1 MNDEIVKMVREESLI
16 IIDKDV
22 IYKTIKDGSYGEN
35 YNIMTGYYNVCTD
48 SLTYM
53 KASCNTHGRVRNIIG
68 SFMYEDVTL
77 FDSGI
82 YHHNWFTNAPC
93 ESSFIF
99 NHTVGHYGN
108 TYLISHAQFDDKIL
122 MITTQNYCKTNDIY
136 VYDISCKRM
145 YKSSMCID
153 KNAHDI
159 RCYKSFDVIY
169 VRIDSEKY
177 AINICDITYDDY
189 KSNVSFT
196 MTKDLPQTHVC
207 NSKYIIKQENR
218 IITVFNSKNKY
229 ITSFKKPIL
238 LEIFNISDMK
248 ILHGHVLLI
257 STDGFNYKY
266 YVKLKNRIAHKSTRL
281 SKRIK
286 DELFDR
292 AVAAQE
298 WC

>member
-1 MNDEIVKMVREESLI
+1 MNDEIVKLDYGSSVI

-22 IYKTIKDGSYGEN
+22 IYKSIVNGSYGEN
-35 YNIMTGYYNVCTD
+35 YNIITGHYNICTN

-53 KASCNTHGRVRNIIG
+53 KASSNLYGRVHDIIG
-68 SFMYEDVTL
+68 SYMYEDVTL

-99 NHTVGHYGN
+99 NHSVGHYGN

-122 MITTQNYCKTNDIY
+122 MITRNCCKINGVY
-136 VYDISCKRM
+136 VYDISCKRL
-145 YKSSMCID
+145 YKSSLCID
-153 KNAHDI
+153 ENARDI

-207 NSKYIIKQENR
+207 NSKYIIKQEDR
-218 IITVFNSKNKY
+218 IITISNSRNKY
-229 ITSFKKPIL
+229 ITSFKKPML
-238 LEIFNISDMK
+238 LEISHISDMK